1 VSGAALAHDDS
12 ILERCCA
19 ALRPRGSAA
28 LLCLLALSACR
39 QDMHDQPKYQPFER
53 NAFFADQRASRPL
66 VPGVVARGH
75 LDEDTAFFTG
85 SSGGAPVQTSPLGL
99 GRDVLLRGQER
110 YDIYCSPC
118 HDRTGSGRG
127 MIVQRGFP
135 RAASYHEQRLRDAP
149 PGYFFNAMTNGFGV
163 MPSYATQIPVDDRWA
178 IVAYIRALQL
188 SQHASLEDVEPL
200 KRALLSQS
208 GDVRE

>member
-1 VSGAALAHDDS
+1 MRSRIG
-12 ILERCCA
+12 CA
-19 ALRPRGSAA
+19 ALLAT
-28 LLCLLALSACR
+28 LALAAATSACR
-39 QDMHDQPKYQPFER
+39 QDMHDQPKYEPLEGS
-53 NAFFADQRASRPL
+53 AFFADHRAARPI
-66 VPGVVARGH
+66 PPDTVARGQLN
-75 LDEDTAFFTG
+75 LDEHYFTG
-85 SSGGAPVQTSPLGL
+85 KVAGRFADTFPMPVT
-99 GRDVLLRGQER
+99 RAVLERGHER
-110 YDIYCSPC
+110 YDIFCSPC

-163 MPSYATQIPVDDRWA
+163 MPSYATQVPVDDRWA
-178 IVAYIRALQL
+178 IAAYIRALQL